1 MKLLV
6 ARRSDAILL
15 GVMLFV
21 MAGLWM
27 VPIIS
32 ALNRS
37 LVFNGTDNYVKI
49 LTEPTAGVTIY
60 QTYLNSSIIA
70 AGHAFFVV
78 TVSSLAGFAFSKLW
92 LPGMDWLYYVVVVCL
107 AVPATAVIVPLF
119 HTLKSLGLL
128 DSYWA
133 VILPETALTL
143 PFGVLLMR
151 NYFDSLPNDYMEAAM
166 IDGASIP
173 QVFRFVYLPMARP
186 AVINLGVLCVMWSFQ
201 DFLLPLLFIT
211 KPELTTA
218 SMAVSTFQQ
227 YLSFTPDNIGK
238 YNASLVLLAIPA
250 LILVIAGQ
258 RFIRQ
263 GLTSGG
269 IKE

>member
-1 MKLLV
+1 
-6 ARRSDAILL
+6 
-15 GVMLFV
+15 
-21 MAGLWM
+21 
-27 VPIIS
+27 
-32 ALNRS
+32 
-37 LVFNGTDNYVKI
+37 
-49 LTEPTAGVTIY
+49 
-60 QTYLNSSIIA
+60 
-70 AGHAFFVV
+70 
-78 TVSSLAGFAFSKLW
+78 
-92 LPGMDWLYYVVVVCL
+92 
-107 AVPATAVIVPLF
+107 VPLF